1 MGNSLRARVRAR
13 ALSVCGVVL
22 GVFPLTAP
30 GQPSNYPTK
39 PIRFLVANAPG
50 GGLDITAR
58 TVGPTV
64 SNALGQQLIVDN
76 RGGAAGSLA
85 GEITAKAQPDGH
97 TVLVGSIGT
106 LAVNPHMYKEI
117 GYHPLKDF
125 APITFAVSGSN
136 ILVVHNSVAA
146 KTVPELIALARAER
160 TMLTYGSTGS
170 GNAAHLAAELF
181 SSMAK
186 VKMVHVPYKGGAP
199 AMIALL
205 SGEVQLIFSS
215 APTAIPQVK
224 AGKIRALAVTTIKRS
239 AVLSDLPTIA
249 ESGLPGYEMD
259 NWFGI
264 VTTART
270 PRPIVERLNAEFVKA
285 LSQSDIKEA
294 LLRQG
299 LEAAPGTPEA
309 FGAYMKSEY
318 SKWGKIIAQAGI
330 ATN

>member
-1 MGNSLRARVRAR
+1 MGTSMRATVRAR
-13 ALSVCGVVL
+13 TLSVCGVVL
-22 GVFPLTAP
+22 GVLPLTAP

-85 GEITAKAQPDGH
+85 GEITAKAPPDGH
-97 TVLVGSIGT
+97 TVLVGSIGP
-106 LAVNPHMYKEI
+106 LAVNPHMYKGI

-160 TMLTYGSTGS
+160 SSLTYGSTGS

-224 AGKIRALAVTTIKRS
+224 AGKVRALAVTTLKRS
-239 AVLSDLPTIA
+239 AVLSDLPTIS

-264 VTTART
+264 VTTAGT
-270 PRPIVERLNAEFVKA
+270 PRTIVERLNAEFVKA

-318 SKWGKIIAQAGI
+318 SKWGKIIAEAGI
-330 ATN
+330 APN

>member
-22 GVFPLTAP
+22 GVLPLTAP

-85 GEITAKAQPDGH
+85 GEITAKAPPDGH

-205 SGEVQLIFSS
+205 SGEYSLFFRLHRRQFLKSKQARFERLRSRRSS
-215 APTAIPQVK
+215 AQRCCLICRRLPNRDC
-224 AGKIRALAVTTIKRS
+224 RATKWTTGLASSRPPGPRVQSSS
-239 AVLSDLPTIA
+239 A
-249 ESGLPGYEMD
+249 
-259 NWFGI
+259 
-264 VTTART
+264 
-270 PRPIVERLNAEFVKA
+270 
-285 LSQSDIKEA
+285 
-294 LLRQG
+294 
-299 LEAAPGTPEA
+299 
-309 FGAYMKSEY
+309 
-318 SKWGKIIAQAGI
+318 
-330 ATN
+330 

>member
-1 MGNSLRARVRAR
+1 MGIWMRARMRAR
-13 ALSVCGVVL
+13 TLSACGVVL
-22 GVFPLTAP
+22 LGALPLTAP

-39 PIRFLVANAPG
+39 PIRVLVANAPG

-85 GEITAKAQPDGH
+85 GEITARALPDGY
-97 TVLVGSIGT
+97 TVLVGSIGP
-106 LAVNPHMYKEI
+106 LAVNPHMYKGI

-125 APITFAVSGSN
+125 APLTFAVSGSN
-136 ILVVHNSVAA
+136 ILVVHPTVAA
-146 KTVPELIALARAER
+146 RTVPELIALARGGS
-160 TMLTYGSTGS
+160 LTYGSTGS

-205 SGEVQLIFSS
+205 SGEVQLVFSS

-224 AGKIRALAVTTIKRS
+224 AGKVRALAVTTLKRS

-264 VTTART
+264 VTTA
-270 PRPIVERLNAEFVKA
+270 
-285 LSQSDIKEA
+285 
-294 LLRQG
+294 
-299 LEAAPGTPEA
+299 
-309 FGAYMKSEY
+309 
-318 SKWGKIIAQAGI
+318 
-330 ATN
+330 

>member
-1 MGNSLRARVRAR
+1 MGIWMRARMRAR
-13 ALSVCGVVL
+13 TLSVCGVVL
-22 GVFPLTAP
+22 LGALPLTAP

-39 PIRFLVANAPG
+39 PIRVLVANAPG

-85 GEITAKAQPDGH
+85 GEITAKALADGY
-97 TVLVGSIGT
+97 TVLVGSIGP
-106 LAVNPHMYKEI
+106 LAVNPHMYKGI

-125 APITFAVSGSN
+125 APLTFAVSGSN
-136 ILVVHNSVAA
+136 ILVVHPTVAA
-146 KTVPELIALARAER
+146 RTVPELIALARGGS
-160 TMLTYGSTGS
+160 LTYGSTGS

-205 SGEVQLIFSS
+205 SGEVQLVFSS

-224 AGKIRALAVTTIKRS
+224 AGKVRALAVTTLKRS

-264 VTTART
+264 VTTAGT

-318 SKWGKIIAQAGI
+318 NKWGKIIAEAGI